1 MTTNYPLEL
10 QQAIIARSGAHSVLT
25 KSLVQG
31 KRKMNKAKQRCGIPI
46 DDEYDQVAVT
56 YYLLRPQKSPLE
68 PEPLK
73 LGELI
78 ITRGGRRVGI

>member
-1 MTTNYPLEL
+1 MTTNYPPEL
-10 QQAIIARSGAHSVLT
+10 QQAIIARSGAQSALE

-31 KRKMNKAKQRCGIPI
+31 KRKMNKAKQRCGIQVNH
-46 DDEYDQVAVT
+46 EYDQVVVM
-56 YYLLRPQKSPLE
+56 YYLLQPQDSTLE

-78 ITRGGRRVGI
+78 TTFVQS